1 MSSDFCFTL
10 VVGAVCSILI
20 VLLMGDD
27 EKRDNN
33 E

>member
-10 VVGAVCSILI
+10 VVGAVCSII
-20 VLLMGDD
+20 VLLLMGDA
-27 EKRDNN
+27 EKRDD